1 MWTAPFALRGL
12 LQLRVQ
18 ADQVVR
24 SGTGVTQDDLSTLL
38 ANLTVVLVVCLIAI
52 PILLWRREKEE
63 ANMGNFQIQ
72 KGSCLVTN
80 STVFQLH
87 IAMIV

>member
-38 ANLTVVLVVCLIAI
+38 ANLTVVLVVCLIAV
-52 PILLWRREKEE
+52 PILLWRKEKKE
-63 ANMGNFQIQ
+63 ANRKWQFA
-72 KGSCLVTN
+72 
-80 STVFQLH
+80 H
-87 IAMIV
+87 